1 MKNPFKTTKGIK
13 SLTSFFLIFTFIYL
27 AMCPF
32 AHALTSDNG
41 SQELIPQRQVIKSH
55 LKQKDLFAS
64 HTNPS
69 TESQAETGTYDKAV
83 INLPLNT
90 HQEPTFSLSIITTI
104 RLII

>member
-32 AHALTSDNG
+32 AHALTSDNN

-55 LKQKDLFAS
+55 LKQKDLFSS

-69 TESQAETGTYDKAV
+69 TESHTETGTYDKAV

-90 HQEPTFSLSIITTI
+90 HQEPVFSLSIITTI

>member
-1 MKNPFKTTKGIK
+1 MKNSYKTTKNIK
-13 SLTSFFLIFTFIYL
+13 SLTSFFVIFTFIYL

-32 AHALTSDNG
+32 AHALTSANG
-41 SQELIPQRQVIKSH
+41 TQGLIPQRQVVKSH
-55 LKQKDLFAS
+55 LKQKDLFSS

-69 TESQAETGTYDKAV
+69 TKNQMETSTYDKTV

-90 HQEPTFSLSIITTI
+90 HQEPVFSLSIITTI